1 MLLKFILLQDFC
13 NIITFK
19 LQNELSLCF
28 LNYANETIQCTRE
41 SITQSDDLN
50 FLELQKEQLELLIS
64 MFNQLLSNINKNNEI
79 IM

>member
-1 MLLKFILLQDFC
+1 M
-13 NIITFK
+13 NYHYVY
-19 LQNELSLCF
+19 LSF
-28 LNYANETIQCTRE
+28 LNYANETIQRARE